1 MPTTDEQREKIA
13 RLARLRKLGVKRG
26 AHDLKAPASAPAPA
40 PRRVEDSE
48 LTRSETGQSEQMSLR
63 GAVFATKQSPP
74 MDEIAAAQ
82 TTGLAMTPPAT
93 LPGEAVETPDG
104 PAWVRTVRYALA
116 DHPELAALLEVEAEA
131 LAAAGRDPALARLD
145 PAWAA
150 FVDTETTGLTPDTA
164 TYTFLISIGMY
175 ENLQR
180 DAGASSGNR
189 CLDGD
194 FVVRQFFMRTPAEER
209 GQLHLVAETLNR
221 ATGLISFNG
230 RGFDLPL
237 MQNRFILA
245 RRPFPWLRLPHLDLL
260 PAARRVWRGR
270 LESCRLGSLEQHIL
284 DVRRTE
290 EDVASFL
297 IPDIYRQYCL
307 SGTISDM
314 LVRVFYHNLADI
326 TSMPRLAARLGRL
339 YQANGRIERLRSLP
353 GAECLSL
360 ARAYVDLGWHEAGEA
375 AYRVALA
382 APLADAE
389 RGQTYRDL
397 SYLLKRLERR
407 AEAAAL
413 WEEWISAA
421 PGDDVTPYVELA
433 KYHEWHT
440 GDLTAARG
448 WAAWALRLVEGA
460 RQAAG
465 RGDGVAPRSTLPTT
479 TAELRHRLERLEKK
493 LAGEAQTRCCSERS
507 N

>member
-1 MPTTDEQREKIA
+1 MPTTDEQHQKLA

-26 AHDLKAPASAPAPA
+26 VHDLKAPAAAPEPAPP
-40 PRRVEDSE
+40 PRQDFGELSRAVGDSE
-48 LTRSETGQSEQMSLR
+48 LARSETGQSAEMSLR
-63 GAVFATKQSPP
+63 GPSFGPKQSPAP
-74 MDEIAAAQ
+74 VEIASEQ
-82 TTGLAMTPPAT
+82 KPFLAMTSPVT

-116 DHPELAALLEVEAEA
+116 DHPDLAALLEVETEA

-145 PAWAA
+145 PARAA

-180 DAGASSGNR
+180 EAGAAQPDR
-189 CLDGD
+189 RRTGD
-194 FVVRQFFMRTPAEER
+194 FVVRQFLMRTPAEER
-209 GQLHLVAETLNR
+209 GQLHLVAETLDR
-221 ATGLISFNG
+221 AAGVISFNG

-270 LESCRLGSLEQHIL
+270 LESCRLSSLEQHIL
-284 DVRRTE
+284 DVQRTE
-290 EDVASFL
+290 EDVAGFL

-307 SGTISDM
+307 SGTVSDL
-314 LVRVFYHNLADI
+314 LVRVFYHNLVDI

-339 YQANGRIERLRSLP
+339 YQADGRIERLRDLH

-360 ARAYVDLGWHEAGEA
+360 ARAYVDLGWSEAGEA
-375 AYRVALA
+375 AYRAALA

-389 RGQTYRDL
+389 RGQAYRDL
-397 SYLLKRLERR
+397 GYLFKRLERR
-407 AEAAAL
+407 AAAAEL
-413 WEEWISAA
+413 WEEWISAV
-421 PGDDVTPYVELA
+421 PGDDVTPYIELA

-440 GDLTAARG
+440 GDLAAARG
-448 WAAWALRLVEGA
+448 WVAWALRLVEGGA
-460 RQAAG
+460 PSPSQAITA
-465 RGDGVAPRSTLPTT
+465 
-479 TAELRHRLERLEKK
+479 AELRHRLARIEKK
-493 LAGEAQTRCCSERS
+493 LAQT
-507 N
+507 